1 VRACGERRCV
11 ESERRGRAKVV
22 GIVGKVGGLFGTDA
36 PEGFVGAEDELVV

>member
-22 GIVGKVGGLFGTDA
+22 GIVGKVGVLFGTDA